1 MYIITDDELARI
13 KDLLLMVLVEVWFEI
28 MINSA
33 KS

>member
-13 KDLLLMVLVEVWFEI
+13 KDLLLMVLVEVWLEI
-28 MINSA
+28 IINSA